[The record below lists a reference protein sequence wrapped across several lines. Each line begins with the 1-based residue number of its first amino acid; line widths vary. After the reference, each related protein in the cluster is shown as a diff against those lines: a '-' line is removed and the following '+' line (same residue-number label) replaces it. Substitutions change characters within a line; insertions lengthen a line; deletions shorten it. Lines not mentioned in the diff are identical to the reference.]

1 MQASVLVE
9 PAGLKYVLY
18 QEICERLYHLLGTE
32 RNFVAN
38 AANTTALLLQLLPDI
53 NWAGFYIAEGNEL
66 VLGPFHGKPTR
77 SRIPFGNGVAGTAA
91 LRART
96 IVADSRSEIAVPLL
110 SWSKLLGVID
120 VVSASPD
127 RFDSEDQEGLE
138 SVAAVFLASLTGTEL
153 PDFSEES
160 AVS

>member
-1 MQASVLVE
+1 
-9 PAGLKYVLY
+9 
-18 QEICERLYHLLGTE
+18 
-32 RNFVAN
+32 VAN

-53 NWAGFYIAEGNEL
+53 NWAGFYIAEGTEL
-66 VLGPFHGKPTR
+66 VLGPFHGKPAR
-77 SRIPFGNGVAGTAA
+77 SRVPFGKGVTGTAA
-91 LRART
+91 LRSRT
-96 IVADSRSEIAVPLL
+96 IVAPDLAKFPGNIVRDPDSRSEIVVPLL

-120 VVSASPD
+120 VASASPS

-160 AVS
+160 ALS